1 MPRLPNA
8 FESRPPSAGAGHL
21 VHFAGEVREVENYHR
36 AADVFIMPSV
46 REAFGM
52 VARSKPWPAAKP
64 VIATR
69 IPGVTDIIV
78 DDGKT
83 GILVAPRDADG
94 LAAAIRSLLDD
105 PAAAAA
111 MGARARAAV
120 MQRFALDAAAERWS
134 AIYQKVI
141 G

>member
-1 MPRLPNA
+1 MA
-8 FESRPPSAGAGHL
+8 CG
-21 VHFAGEVREVENYHR
+21 
-36 AADVFIMPSV
+36 
-46 REAFGM
+46 
-52 VARSKPWPAAKP
+52 KP

-69 IPGVTDIIV
+69 IPGVTDTIV
-78 DDGKT
+78 EDGKT

-94 LAAAIRSLLDD
+94 LAAAIRSVLDD
-105 PAAAAA
+105 SAAAAA

-134 AIYQKVI
+134 AIYRKVI